1 MIGRVIA
8 RSPTVWHSSV
18 SIDVGSG
25 DGVHVDDPVISGD
38 GVVGRIASVE
48 PGSSQVM
55 LLTDHESAI
64 SAKVLPAGVQGVV
77 KPEVGN
83 PEDLILDF
91 IDSTKR
97 VHGGLAVVTSGW
109 RAQGLAS
116 LFPPGLPL
124 GEVTKA
130 SIVEQEAKEQVQV
143 RPYADLRNLD
153 LVQVLTGGLAR
164 MILTPKIVARIVA
177 ICMLGVLLQLSFFS
191 RVELFHVSPDVLPA
205 LVVCLGLLGGSL
217 TGAVS
222 GFSIG
227 FFLDCLLV
235 EALGISSLVLLGIG
249 YLAGLFRERFEIH
262 SSLVPA
268 LLCMGLTML
277 AELGF
282 GLIQLLLGLDAPLS
296 TLIIRDLLLKSVYAF
311 FLGWPIYLGMRRVL
325 RPALVDEPKVQRR
338 RQPTVLGA

>member
-1 MIGRVIA
+1 
-8 RSPTVWHSSV
+8 
-18 SIDVGSG
+18 
-25 DGVHVDDPVISGD
+25 
-38 GVVGRIASVE
+38 
-48 PGSSQVM
+48 
-55 LLTDHESAI
+55 
-64 SAKVLPAGVQGVV
+64 
-77 KPEVGN
+77 
-83 PEDLILDF
+83 
-91 IDSTKR
+91 
-97 VHGGLAVVTSGW
+97 
-109 RAQGLAS
+109 
-116 LFPPGLPL
+116 
-124 GEVTKA
+124 
-130 SIVEQEAKEQVQV
+130 
-143 RPYADLRNLD
+143 
-153 LVQVLTGGLAR
+153 

-191 RVELFHVSPDVLPA
+191 RVELFHVSPDILPA
-205 LVVCLGLLGGSL
+205 LVVCLGLLGGSM

-222 GFSIG
+222 GFGIG

-268 LLCMGLTML
+268 LVCMGLTML

-311 FLGWPIYLGMRRVL
+311 FLGLPIYLGMRRAL
-325 RPALVDEPKVQRR
+325 RPALVDDPKVQRR